1 MATGACRGCQEVTM
15 IGLFFKSFT
24 MLFVWTGLLMVFTSA
39 GGSPLMLGEL
49 LLAVCGVLLLAARA
63 RQVS

>member
-1 MATGACRGCQEVTM
+1 MASGPCRCRREITM
-15 IGLFFKSFT
+15 IGLFFKSFA
-24 MLFVWTGLLMVFTSA
+24 MLFVWTGLLMFFTSA